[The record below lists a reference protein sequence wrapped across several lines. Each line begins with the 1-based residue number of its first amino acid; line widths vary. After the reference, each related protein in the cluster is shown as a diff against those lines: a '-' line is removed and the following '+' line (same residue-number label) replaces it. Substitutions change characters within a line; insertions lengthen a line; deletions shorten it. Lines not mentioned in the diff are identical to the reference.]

1 MKCKK
6 SKTCAKRELNFYNL
20 PKTSYGDTIVANLIE
35 GNLKNKIFLI
45 IRIYLNLWLYFSL

>member
-35 GNLKNKIFLI
+35 GNLKKICLI